1 MSGRRGL
8 SSFAWTLF
16 DQALVSVGSFAVNIA
31 LARLLPRS
39 EYGTFAAVL
48 ALVLLLQIVN
58 MTVVLYPA
66 TLRLAAGNEGDRAPV
81 VAGTLL
87 FTAATNLILS
97 VLIALGLAAF
107 GESGL
112 IPGVVFWFAAWQ
124 FQEALRRL
132 LFAEFRY
139 SAAILGDAIS
149 YLGQAAGVGLL
160 LAAGKLSLPAV
171 FMVLGATSLLGAV
184 VQMLQVGMPRALP
197 RHLLSRAGEDWKL
210 GSWSLI
216 GSIVAAL
223 RFQVLFWLVGITS
236 GRADLAALQAVV
248 TVVNVVNPIVT
259 GVCNIVPQT
268 VARAAREGT
277 ASAWKAT
284 RAYVMFGL
292 APTAAY
298 AVVAAVAPDLLMR
311 TVYGAESPYLAD
323 VMAVRIMA
331 IGLVLNY
338 GAEMVCAFLH
348 GLGAPR
354 LAWLMNLVSLVV
366 ATCAFAALQPSFGW
380 YAAVIAWLLGQAVR
394 VVMCPSVMKRA
405 GTHVDGQ
412 GTVLMAPA
420 AARTVQ
426 VTPSSRLR

>member
-1 MSGRRGL
+1 MSRRRGL

-39 EYGTFAAVL
+39 EYGTFAAVFV
-48 ALVLLLQIVN
+48 LVLLLQIVN
-58 MTVVLYPA
+58 VTVVSYPA
-66 TLRLAAGNEGDRAPV
+66 TLRLAAGDKGDRAPL

-97 VLIALGLAAF
+97 MSIALSLAVF
-107 GESGL
+107 GESRL

-139 SAAILGDAIS
+139 SAAIPGDAIS

-160 LAAGKLSLPAV
+160 VAAGKLSLPAV
-171 FMVLGATSLLGAV
+171 FMVLGATSLLGAA
-184 VQMLQVGMPRALP
+184 VQMLQVGIPRAMP
-197 RHLLSRAGEDWKL
+197 RHLLVRASEDWKL
-210 GSWSLI
+210 GFWSLI
-216 GSIVAAL
+216 GSAVAAL
-223 RFQVLFWLVGITS
+223 RVQVLFWLVGITS

-248 TVVNVVNPIVT
+248 NVVNVVNPIVT

-268 VARAAREGT
+268 AARAARDGT

-284 RAYVMFGL
+284 RAYVVFGL

-298 AVVAAVAPDLLMR
+298 AVVAAAAPDSLMR
-311 TVYGAESPYLAD
+311 IVYGAGSPYLAD
-323 VMAVRIMA
+323 GMAVRIMA

-366 ATCAFAALQPSFGW
+366 VTCAFAALQPSFGW
-380 YAAVIAWLLGQAVR
+380 YAAVIAWPLGQAVR
-394 VVMCPSVMKRA
+394 VMMCPSVLKRA
-405 GTHVDGQ
+405 GMHVDGQ
-412 GTVLMAPA
+412 CKLPLAPA
-420 AARTVQ
+420 EARPVQ